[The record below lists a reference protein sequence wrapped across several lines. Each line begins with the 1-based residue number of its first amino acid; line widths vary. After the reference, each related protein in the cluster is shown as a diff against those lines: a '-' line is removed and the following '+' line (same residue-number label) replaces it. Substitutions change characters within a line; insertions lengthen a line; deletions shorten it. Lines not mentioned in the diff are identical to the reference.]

1 MVIDMLHTCNIKV
14 KGNLISEI
22 NKCHLVRQKFF
33 LLCFIFFFIF
43 FLLIWHSIAKNCK
56 YVLSLAREIFFLR
69 FYTCILRDNFVNII
83 LHRVNFRSLLQLI

>member
-33 LLCFIFFFIF
+33 LLYFIFFFIF
-43 FLLIWHSIAKNCK
+43 FLLI
-56 YVLSLAREIFFLR
+56 
-69 FYTCILRDNFVNII
+69 
-83 LHRVNFRSLLQLI
+83 

>member
-1 MVIDMLHTCNIKV
+1 MVIDMLRICKIKV

-43 FLLIWHSIAKNCK
+43 FLLMQKFFLLCFIFFF
-56 YVLSLAREIFFLR
+56 IFFLLT
-69 FYTCILRDNFVNII
+69 YCKCTTDISKKL
-83 LHRVNFRSLLQLI
+83 